1 MINILKR
8 GVFLTRNF
16 GVVYAIR
23 KGLIFF
29 VSKSVKFLNN
39 LFFKNNSKNHWNFR
53 FLTDWVFVGG
63 SNQTLYFACGLFANI
78 DKKELEDVK
87 TIIDFGCGT
96 GDSSIVFNIFL
107 PKANVFLHD
116 FSQVAVK
123 KGLKKYERFLNVG
136 KANLE
141 IQKFDLV
148 YTSNVIE
155 HVLDPRLFVEE
166 LINLTNKYVIIQCP
180 YKEYHPDGK
189 NITPQ
194 NPISEHFWTIDNE
207 FLNKYIYVHEEFD
220 WTYKVGIVPMAWQG
234 GEQVFIFGK
243 LN

>member
-8 GVFLTRNF
+8 GVFLIQNF
-16 GVVYAIR
+16 GVIYAIR
-23 KGLIFF
+23 KGIIFF
-29 VSKSVKFLNN
+29 IAKIVKFLNN
-39 LFFKNNSKNHWNFR
+39 LFYKNNSKKYWNFR

-78 DKKELEDVK
+78 DKKELENVK

-107 PKANVFLHD
+107 PKATVFLHD
-116 FSQVAVK
+116 FSEVAVK
-123 KGLKKYERFLNVG
+123 KGLKKYERFLNVE

-141 IQKFDLV
+141 FQKFDLA

-155 HVLDPRLFVEE
+155 HVLDPGLFVKE
-166 LINLTNKYVIIQCP
+166 LINLTNKYIIIQCP
-180 YKEYHPDGK
+180 YEEYHPDGK

-194 NPISEHFWTIDNE
+194 NPISEHFWTIDKE
-207 FLNKYIYVHEEFD
+207 FINKYVYVHKEFD
-220 WTYKVGIVPMAWQG
+220 WTYKVGKVPMAWQG

-243 LN
+243 RK

>member
-8 GVFLTRNF
+8 GVFLIRNF
-16 GVVYAIR
+16 GVIYAIR

-29 VSKSVKFLNN
+29 VAKVVKFLNN

-78 DKKELEDVK
+78 DKKELENVK

-116 FSQVAVK
+116 FSEVAVK

-136 KANLE
+136 IANLE

-155 HVLDPRLFVEE
+155 HVLDPKLFVEE
-166 LINLTNKYVIIQCP
+166 LINLTNKYIIIQCP

-189 NITPQ
+189 NITP
-194 NPISEHFWTIDNE
+194 
-207 FLNKYIYVHEEFD
+207 
-220 WTYKVGIVPMAWQG
+220 
-234 GEQVFIFGK
+234 
-243 LN
+243 